1 LLAIADP
8 HRRDRRFRAWQ
19 TPFFAVPLESLVDC
33 RDLPGTH
40 PLVETLFVWRAL
52 ADAKEYN
59 RLFTSIIDDSGIV
72 ERELFSKAGEREL
85 TNYLHIFEVL
95 LEEASKTR
103 ATLSELIATLASF
116 IDQRRFPEGEEGNVQ
131 RIESERDAVQ
141 IMTMHKAKGLEAAVV
156 FLYGGL
162 DEVPENAHL
171 YHEGRTRCLYL
182 GRNPPPVVKVES
194 REENQR
200 LLYVSMTRA
209 KARLY
214 LPYFGFTAGVE
225 SGAPERVLRN
235 LSGSYGELNRVLDRV
250 QPQIPDLSPLF
261 TIETIEEAPR
271 RDPIDPPDEL
281 DRVGDWQPPSEL
293 LTPPEPRAD
302 LEGVRKR
309 ALGFV
314 VTSYSK
320 IKASKGGYHGPE
332 GGFEPEPIEQ
342 IAEDV
347 DAISPELV
355 LPAELPAGAEAG
367 RFIHEL
373 LEMIPLESIA
383 AGPQFEDAGVRELF
397 ERTLRR
403 YAFDPKYLPHTMD
416 MVHRSYA
423 GPLRLGDRTLPGVIA
438 ADRVV
443 REMEFMYPIPGKAGR
458 GFIKGFIDLVF
469 EWNGKIYV
477 ADWKSDLLPG
487 YGEEHLTP
495 HVAENYA
502 LQAEL
507 YTLAMVKLFDLGDR
521 ARFAE
526 RFGGTVY
533 CFVRG
538 MGLEGAGEAGVYFIP
553 PDFDAVKTTELRL
566 AEDPL

>member
-1 LLAIADP
+1 
-8 HRRDRRFRAWQ
+8 
-19 TPFFAVPLESLVDC
+19 
-33 RDLPGTH
+33 
-40 PLVETLFVWRAL
+40 
-52 ADAKEYN
+52 
-59 RLFTSIIDDSGIV
+59 V

-95 LEEASKTR
+95 LEEASRTR
-103 ATLSELIATLASF
+103 ATLGELIATLASF
-116 IDQRRFPEGEEGNVQ
+116 IEQRRFPEGEEGNVQ

-141 IMTMHKAKGLEAAVV
+141 VMTMHKAKGLEAAVV

-171 YHEGRTRCLYL
+171 YHEGRRRCLYL
-182 GRNPPPVVKVES
+182 GRTPPPVVRVES

-225 SGAPERVLRN
+225 SSEPERVLRN
-235 LSGSYGELNRVLDRV
+235 LSGSYGELNRVLDRIE
-250 QPQIPDLSPLF
+250 PRIRELWPLF

-271 RDPIDPPDEL
+271 RDPIDPPEDLE
-281 DRVGDWQPPSEL
+281 RVESWEPPPEL
-293 LTPPEPRAD
+293 LIPPEPRAD
-302 LEGVRKR
+302 LEALRRK

-314 VTSYSK
+314 ITSYSK
-320 IKASKGGYHGPE
+320 IKASKGGYHGPQ
-332 GGFEPEPIEQ
+332 GGFEPEVIEL

-347 DAISPELV
+347 DAVSPELA

-373 LEMIPLESIA
+373 LEMIPLEVIA
-383 AGPQFEDAGVRELF
+383 RGDAMLEEPGVRELF

-403 YAFDPKYLPHTMD
+403 YGFDRKYLAHTID

-423 GPLRLGDRTLPGVIA
+423 GPLSLGGRTLNGVIA

-443 REMEFMYPIPGKAGR
+443 REMEFLYPIPGRAGR

-469 EWNGKIYV
+469 EWEGRIYV
-477 ADWKSDLLPG
+477 ADWKSDLLPA
-487 YGEEHLTP
+487 YRAEVLVP
-495 HVAENYA
+495 HVKENYA

-507 YTLAMVKLFDLGDR
+507 YTLAMAKLFGLSDR
-521 ARFAE
+521 ASFEAK
-526 RFGGTVY
+526 FGGTVY

-538 MGLEGAGEAGVYFIP
+538 MAKEGAGELGVHFIR
-553 PDFDAVKTTELRL
+553 PDHDAVKETEHRL
-566 AEDPL
+566 AEEEP